1 MRMENECF
9 LLRESH
15 VEGPKE
21 VLSLEKYREYLDY
34 LVQLGLHGECYVKDP
49 LIRALLRDVAVSI
62 NQTNKKYEHTKECG
76 KKGGRPNLVTR
87 AKIEAVIEAY
97 GTVSIKDLA
106 DFFGVSAR
114 TINRYITRQEII
126 ELADEYHGPSWNEI
140 KIKLHNE
147 LPESPISM
155 PATPSVPFE

>member
-1 MRMENECF
+1 MDYEKECF
-9 LLRESH
+9 LLRASH
-15 VEGPKE
+15 VERAKE

-49 LIRALLRDVAVSI
+49 LIRAFLRDVAISI
-62 NQTNKKYEHTKECG
+62 NQANKKYAHDKECG
-76 KKGGRPNLVTR
+76 KKGGRPKLVTR
-87 AKIEAVIEAY
+87 AKIEAVIEVY

-126 ELADEYHGPSWNEI
+126 ELADEHHGLSWNEI
-140 KIKLHNE
+140 KSKLHHE

-155 PATPSVPFE
+155 PTTPSIPFE